1 MANKD
6 FLDVY
11 PRSLNEAKR
20 LDEVDHWKASRNESI
35 ACKDAIE
42 ASISRDFDGMHLKP
56 DCAQG
61 VIAAFGFHRVAHV
74 LANSLQ
80 YKDYDGRFSRGNKE
94 WAQRIHVTPDAD
106 SYRNLNVAF
115 VVDSHPAVLD
125 GFVNQYRNMYQRLGL
140 FDQTHCQPDTAAQ
153 DFRGQILVLRAD
165 ILKDAHLTPQD
176 QLWLCTGGFGARQ
189 DARGRAVYATC
200 LADDEKARWDRSDF
214 AGVITDE
221 HLPDW
226 AGARLAA
233 LRGQEQT
240 AGDTP
245 EMGGM
250 HMQ

>member
-6 FLDVY
+6 FSAIY
-11 PRSLNEAKR
+11 PHSLNEAKR
-20 LDEVDHWKASRNESI
+20 LGEADRWKASHNENI
-35 ACKDAIE
+35 AYKEAIE
-42 ASISRDFDGMHLKP
+42 AAIRRDFDGMHLKA
-56 DCAQG
+56 DCAEG
-61 VIAAFGFHRVAHV
+61 VIESFGFHRTAYV

-80 YKDYDGRFSRGNKE
+80 YKDYDGRFSHKNKL
-94 WAQRIHVTPDAD
+94 WAQKIYVTPDVD
-106 SYRNLNVAF
+106 SYRDLNVAF

-125 GFVNQYRNMYQRLGL
+125 GFVNQYRGMYQRLGM
-140 FDQTHCQPDTAAQ
+140 FDQTHCLPNTAAQ
-153 DFRGQILVLRAD
+153 DFQGQVLVLRAD
-165 ILKDAHLTPQD
+165 ILKNAHLTPQN
-176 QLWLCTGGFGARQ
+176 QLWLCSGGFGARP

-200 LADDEKARWDRSDF
+200 LADGEKARWDRSDF